1 MSKASFNTVYLV
13 GKGGFSKVWKVTM
26 KKTGRAF
33 ALKEMFKTKI
43 IDKKSIDSVMSERR
57 LLAELSHPFLV
68 NMSYAFQDKDN
79 LYLVMD
85 YMNGGDLRYHMNLK
99 RFAEAEAKF
108 FVACLLV
115 SLHYLHGNGV
125 IHRDVKP
132 ENLVMDSSGYLRL
145 TDLGISNRWRENN
158 ANDTSGTPGYMA
170 PEVLRHKSHSFA
182 ADFFAVGILV
192 YELMLDRRPYVGRR
206 KEIAEQIM
214 VKQALIKPEE
224 IPRGWSLEAADF
236 ANKVL
241 FP

>member
-43 IDKKSIDSVMSERR
+43 IDKKSIHSVMSERR

-79 LYLVMD
+79 LYLAMD

-99 RFAEAEAKF
+99 RFAESEAKF

-170 PEVLRHKSHSFA
+170 PEVLRHKNHSFA